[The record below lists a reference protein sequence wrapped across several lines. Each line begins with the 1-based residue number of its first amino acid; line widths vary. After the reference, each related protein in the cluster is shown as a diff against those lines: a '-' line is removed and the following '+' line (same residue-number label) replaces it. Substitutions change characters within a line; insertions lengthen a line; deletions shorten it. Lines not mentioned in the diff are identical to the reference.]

1 MTMKRK
7 RTRRS
12 TSRGRRGRRGRPSR
26 AVGVG
31 QMGDVVVP
39 LAMIPALTAVGK
51 AAGLGAAGSYTA
63 RRALQKLFKS
73 KKSSK

>member
-12 TSRGRRGRRGRPSR
+12 TSRGRRGRPSR